1 MPDLKAAVIGTGGA
15 ARLHLE
21 AYRRYPHTQPVAVCS
36 NDRPRA
42 EAVAAQYGVRAYTS
56 VADMLERE
64 RPDVVSVATL
74 EWDHEAPVLLS
85 LEAGAHVLCEKI
97 MAHTLAV
104 GEGMVAAA
112 NRANRQL
119 GVNYN
124 YRSVPAHCLI
134 RAALAH
140 STFGAPALFT
150 ALTHAY
156 LWPHMLDLI
165 RYFFGDPVEV
175 TGALVDDQALRPP
188 VSVASG
194 RPWKFSANGASDSEM
209 LYHPSIAAS
218 ATLRYRNPDGSH
230 FLATLSSSAF
240 VPLEDN
246 FWSFMF
252 YGRTAAVGIHR
263 ATRANLNGIPSLGPL
278 ARKIAALPPYSYP
291 ESFDDSVAAFAEAI
305 LHSRPAPVP
314 AADGLAVLRLD
325 AAITE
330 AMQTGRTVP
339 LAHSPSTKQFS

>member
-42 EAVAAQYGVRAYTS
+42 EAVAVQYGVRAYTS

-112 NRANRQL
+112 TSANRQL

-134 RAALAH
+134 RAELGH
-140 STFGAPALFT
+140 RTFGPPALFT

-175 TGALVDDQALRPP
+175 TGAVADDQAVRPP

-194 RPWKFSANGASDSEM
+194 RPWKFSATDASHSEM

-240 VPLEDN
+240 VPLEEN
-246 FWSFMF
+246 FWSFML
-252 YGRTAAVGIHR
+252 YGRSAAVGIHR
-263 ATRANLNGIPSLGPL
+263 ATRNNLNGIPSLGPL
-278 ARKIAALPPYSYP
+278 ARRIAALPPYSYP

-305 LHSRPAPVP
+305 LHSRPVPVP
-314 AADGLAVLRLD
+314 GEDGLAVLRLD
-325 AAITE
+325 AAITQ
-330 AMQTGRTVP
+330 AMQSGHAVP
-339 LAHSPSTKQFS
+339 FA

>member
-42 EAVAAQYGVRAYTS
+42 EAVAVQYGVRVYTS
-56 VADMLERE
+56 IDEMLERE

-74 EWDHEAPVLLS
+74 EWDHEAPVLQS
-85 LEAGAHVLCEKI
+85 LAAGAHVLCEKI

-112 NRANRQL
+112 ARANRQL

-134 RAALAH
+134 RAELAH
-140 STFGAPALFT
+140 QTFGPPALFT

-175 TGALVDDQALRPP
+175 SGTLVDDQALRPP

-194 RPWKFSANGASDSEM
+194 RAWKFAADSEM

-218 ATLRYRNPDGSH
+218 ATLRFRNPDGSH

-240 VPLEDN
+240 VPLEEN

-252 YGRTAAVGIHR
+252 YGRSGAVGIHR
-263 ATRANLNGIPSLGPL
+263 ATRANLNGLPSLGAL
-278 ARKIAALPPYSYP
+278 GRRIAALPPYSYP

-305 LHSRPAPVP
+305 RQGLPVP
-314 AADGLAVLRLD
+314 ITGADGLAALRLD
-325 AAITE
+325 AAITQ
-330 AMQTGRTVP
+330 AMQTGRTVT
-339 LAHSPSTKQFS
+339 SGPSAQPS